1 VQAPHARQIVLPM
14 RSFLRLCL
22 CVSVRMFLFSLALL
36 HSLNLSLMVSFELLC
51 FEQEEAMVMVIA
63 VAPLMELF
71 LTAW

>member
-1 VQAPHARQIVLPM
+1 
-14 RSFLRLCL
+14 
-22 CVSVRMFLFSLALL
+22 MFLFSLALL

-51 FEQEEAMVMVIA
+51 FEQEEAMAMVIA

>member
-1 VQAPHARQIVLPM
+1 
-14 RSFLRLCL
+14 
-22 CVSVRMFLFSLALL
+22 MFLFSLALL

-51 FEQEEAMVMVIA
+51 FEQEEAMVIA

>member
-1 VQAPHARQIVLPM
+1 
-14 RSFLRLCL
+14 
-22 CVSVRMFLFSLALL
+22 
-36 HSLNLSLMVSFELLC
+36 MVSFELLC